1 MAMGLL
7 LTAGYALAQAEQQP
21 SAPAASAMSAAEI
34 EAMATLRACFECHG
48 ETGISRDSARPN
60 IAGQKAEYLSRQL
73 FTFRRSSD
81 ALSSAKDADAKEGD
95 NNDGGGVAKPPASR
109 SDPLMSHMAAGL
121 SDSKISHIARALSQM
136 PCDGG
141 KAKPAPATPPVK
153 PPVALRCESCHGET
167 GISSTPHVPNIAGQQ
182 RGYLRRQLLII
193 RENAWGA
200 DSSDSERWRTH
211 PIMER
216 QAARISIEEVDA
228 LAQYYAALDCRG
240 APAQ

>member
-1 MAMGLL
+1 M
-7 LTAGYALAQAEQQP
+7 
-21 SAPAASAMSAAEI
+21 
-34 EAMATLRACFECHG
+34 
-48 ETGISRDSARPN
+48 
-60 IAGQKAEYLSRQL
+60 
-73 FTFRRSSD
+73 
-81 ALSSAKDADAKEGD
+81 
-95 NNDGGGVAKPPASR
+95 
-109 SDPLMSHMAAGL
+109 
-121 SDSKISHIARALSQM
+121 
-136 PCDGG
+136 
-141 KAKPAPATPPVK
+141 
-153 PPVALRCESCHGET
+153 
-167 GISSTPHVPNIAGQQ
+167 PHVPNIAGQQ